1 MLGSLVLNIRIACV
15 IAALAACGSS
25 TPVAPPPPAA
35 QAAVALGPFSAAVPA
50 EWKVKPTTSKMRA
63 ADYTV
68 PGDGEVI
75 VYYFGEH
82 GAGSVDDNVERWLG
96 QFTQPDGKATR
107 EVAKIDKVK
116 LAGNDATLV
125 AVSGHY
131 VAMAVPGMDAVDKP
145 DAAMIAAIVASPSG
159 PYYFRLIGGK
169 STVDANAAAF
179 RAMLSSLA
187 LR

>member
-1 MLGSLVLNIRIACV
+1 MLGSLVATIRIACL
-15 IAALAACGSS
+15 IAVLAACGST

-35 QAAVALGPFSAAVPA
+35 PASVALGPFSAVVPT
-50 EWKVKPTTSKMRA
+50 EWTVKPTTSKMRA

-68 PGDGEVI
+68 PGDAEVI

-82 GAGSVDDNVERWLG
+82 GAGTIDDNVERWLG
-96 QFTQPDGKATR
+96 QFTQPDGKPTRDVATI
-107 EVAKIDKVK
+107 EKVK

-145 DAAMIAAIVASPSG
+145 GAAMVAAIVASPSG

-169 STVDANAAAF
+169 STVDANAAKF